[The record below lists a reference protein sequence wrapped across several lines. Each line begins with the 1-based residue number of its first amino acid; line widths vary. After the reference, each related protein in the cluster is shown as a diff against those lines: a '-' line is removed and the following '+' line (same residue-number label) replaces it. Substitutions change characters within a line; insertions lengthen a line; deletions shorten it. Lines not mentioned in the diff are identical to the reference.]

1 MKKDSEDFKEAI
13 KKFATGVCVV
23 TTESDGEVNGMT
35 ATAISSLSVTPPQ
48 VIVCIDKKNHSHSLI
63 KKSSVFAINVLS
75 VNQKESSNIFATPGK
90 AKAEHLL
97 SLETITGPTGS
108 PIIKD
113 SIAFLDCKL
122 ISIHDSGD
130 HSIFIGEVVGSGTLS
145 NDPPLLY
152 FNGDYNSLAGP

>member
-1 MKKDSEDFKEAI
+1 MNKENADFKEAI

-48 VIVCIDKKNHSHSLI
+48 VIVCIDKKNNSHALI
-63 KKSSVFAINVLS
+63 KKSSAFAINVLS
-75 VNQKESSNIFATPGK
+75 VNQRESSDIFATPGK
-90 AKAEHLL
+90 AKAEHLR
-97 SLETITGPTGS
+97 SLKTMTRSTGS
-108 PIIKD
+108 PIITD

-122 ISIHDSGD
+122 ISIHDGGD
-130 HSIFIGEVVGSGTLS
+130 HSIFVGVVVDSGTLLDES
-145 NDPPLLY
+145 PLLY